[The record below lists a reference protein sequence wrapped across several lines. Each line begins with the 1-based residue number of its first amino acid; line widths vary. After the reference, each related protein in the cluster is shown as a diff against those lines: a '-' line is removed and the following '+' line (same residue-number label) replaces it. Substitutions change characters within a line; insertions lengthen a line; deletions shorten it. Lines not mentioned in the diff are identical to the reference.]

1 MMQKIAMRS
10 QFVSSDLSIHV
21 ELIVESD
28 LDLYTKQEWKIDKL
42 KWKQKKKTRK
52 AARHACIE
60 TWECKKYKN

>member
-28 LDLYTKQEWKIDKL
+28 LDLYTKQE
-42 KWKQKKKTRK
+42 
-52 AARHACIE
+52 
-60 TWECKKYKN
+60 